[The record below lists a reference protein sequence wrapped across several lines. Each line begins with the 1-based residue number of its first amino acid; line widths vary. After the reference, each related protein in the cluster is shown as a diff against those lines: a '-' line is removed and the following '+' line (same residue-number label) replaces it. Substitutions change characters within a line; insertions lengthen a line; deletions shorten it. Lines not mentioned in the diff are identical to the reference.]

1 MSEQRNSARTRSL
14 YARVL
19 ALGVVATLS
28 MTAFANSSADAAP
41 AWVTVVNDSFNSGT
55 TYPSHWKAYTG
66 RYGSGVDHN
75 CAKASHNTV
84 SGGYL
89 HLKMYYESST
99 SGLCGAAWYTGGL
112 TLDRSL
118 SATNQRITI
127 RFRVVESG
135 GIQAHR
141 IIPMLSPNDGTGVGE
156 QDFCESTP
164 TTFCSTFLH
173 HGDDIGRDRMKYF
186 LDLSQWHTWV
196 FTRYGYTVISSIDGV
211 AKLNF
216 SGNEMSLP
224 SKLKHVVLQQECNKL
239 GCPSTHAGSEDIQID
254 YITVENA

>member
-141 IIPMLSPNDGTGVGE
+141 IIPMLSPNDGTGIGE
-156 QDFCESTP
+156 EDFCE
-164 TTFCSTFLH
+164 
-173 HGDDIGRDRMKYF
+173 
-186 LDLSQWHTWV
+186 
-196 FTRYGYTVISSIDGV
+196 
-211 AKLNF
+211 
-216 SGNEMSLP
+216 
-224 SKLKHVVLQQECNKL
+224 
-239 GCPSTHAGSEDIQID
+239 
-254 YITVENA
+254 